1 MTVKEL
7 KEILEEKLE
16 ILEQYE
22 DDDKIKMETNTYFLG
37 GARHFL
43 GISGYDGGYINL
55 SYLEEQINKDEEE
68 YE

>member
-22 DDDKIKMETNTYFLG
+22 DEDTIKMETNTYFLG

-55 SYLEEQINKDEEE
+55 SCLEEEINKGEEE
-68 YE
+68 Y